1 MTAKIGART
10 YPYSSRRRRW
20 YYIYARTVKPLRDSE
35 RMLRLGQFTESKI
48 RRVFIL
54 QTVMYNVNKNTI
66 NFFIHAWFAEVLTD
80 ASGVLYLMYSTTVIL
95 RQRAAAP

>member
-1 MTAKIGART
+1 
-10 YPYSSRRRRW
+10 
-20 YYIYARTVKPLRDSE
+20 
-35 RMLRLGQFTESKI
+35 
-48 RRVFIL
+48 
-54 QTVMYNVNKNTI
+54 MYNVNKNTI